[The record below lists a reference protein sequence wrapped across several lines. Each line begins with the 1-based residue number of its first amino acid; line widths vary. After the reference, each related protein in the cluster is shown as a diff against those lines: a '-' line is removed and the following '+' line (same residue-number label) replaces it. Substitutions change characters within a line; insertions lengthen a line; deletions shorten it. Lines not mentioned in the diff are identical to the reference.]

1 LNKKDHPAQFAV
13 WAKSLTDFA
22 VKTATNI
29 VDNEESIAKD
39 VLKSLTSDQTKLEKD
54 EKDYTTEIESLKK
67 QIATNERLI
76 SESKTNQANKQA
88 EIKSQAEKVS
98 ALEKKKKAIH

>member
-1 LNKKDHPAQFAV
+1 M
-13 WAKSLTDFA
+13 
-22 VKTATNI
+22 
-29 VDNEESIAKD
+29 
-39 VLKSLTSDQTKLEKD
+39 EKD
-54 EKDYTTEIESLKK
+54 EQDHKAEIESLKK

-76 SESKTNQANKQA
+76 AESKTNQANKQA

>member
-1 LNKKDHPAQFAV
+1 MNKKAHPAQFEV

-29 VDNEESIAKD
+29 IDNEESIAKD
-39 VLKSLTSDQTKLEKD
+39 ILKSLTSDQTKLEKEEQD
-54 EKDYTTEIESLKK
+54 HKAEIESLKK

-76 SESKTNQANKQA
+76 EESKTNQASKQA

-98 ALEKKKKAIH
+98 VLEKKKKAIH